1 MWVEIRCNIETIVG
15 SWSRPARALGVEISV
30 LLATIWTPIQSRP
43 ARALGVEMALT
54 TTLANYVTSRPA
66 RALGVEIPSTFLI
79 TRLQIVEA
87 REGLGG

>member
-1 MWVEIRCNIETIVG
+1 MGVEIAMLISLPISSPSRPARALGVEIRCNIETIVG

-43 ARALGVEMALT
+43 ARALGVE
-54 TTLANYVTSRPA
+54 
-66 RALGVEIPSTFLI
+66 IPSTFLI

>member
-1 MWVEIRCNIETIVG
+1 MKFGVADGLLPVLGRGPRGPWGLKSVFVIVDHSLICRG
-15 SWSRPARALGVEISV
+15 PRGPWGLKFGVTVDYLMTGE
-30 LLATIWTPIQSRP
+30 
-43 ARALGVEMALT
+43 
-54 TTLANYVTSRPA
+54 TSRPA